1 MSLYEY
7 RYSNIQDIVKF
18 KIKLSFRLKRPAYE
32 IEMHKIIQDANVI
45 NATAVDFPCGDPNKL
60 EDLGIINEGIL
71 SGIKVSI
78 F

>member
-1 MSLYEY
+1 MKS
-7 RYSNIQDIVKF
+7 
-18 KIKLSFRLKRPAYE
+18 SFRLKRPAYE

-71 SGIKVSI
+71 SGIKVSNI
-78 F
+78 